1 MKSEMKLNSQHLFE
15 LAYTLNKCIFFFFFK
30 VNTAV
35 FELNNITTVN
45 TVQQEFVFLHEMCEK
60 IKILH

>member
-1 MKSEMKLNSQHLFE
+1 MKLNSQHLFE
-15 LAYTLNKCIFFFFFK
+15 LAYTLNKCIFFILPK

-35 FELNNITTVN
+35 FELNNFNITTVN